1 MKKPLVLL
9 SLVIA
14 FSVHVT
20 GQTKYDTIFNYIST
34 TPVLIDGQASEDCWT
49 NAEWLPIGQT
59 WIPWGANVS
68 TDDFDGRFKVSWD
81 AEYLYLLVEIHDDS
95 LSDDHADPLQNWWDD
110 DCVEIFIDEDRSLGN
125 HERNNNAFAYHV
137 SIFYDAIDLNSSGAG
152 INYKDHIN
160 VVMDTIDDDLYLW
173 EMAIKLHDASY
184 NNSDPEASRVFP
196 ENGKIMGFSLA
207 YCDNDETT
215 SRENFFGTMT
225 LTSGTANNSYIDAT
239 IFGVMK
245 LIDPD
250 AVGFRNYEKD
260 QSLNLYPNPAHDF
273 LTIESDQP
281 GSKELELLSTN
292 GELVYTSIY
301 TGNSRKINVE
311 ELNPGGYILKLK
323 EDSGTR
329 VSKVFIF

>member
-1 MKKPLVLL
+1 MKRNLVLL
-9 SLVIA
+9 SLAIA
-14 FSVHVT
+14 FSFNLS
-20 GQTKYDTIFNYIST
+20 GQTKYDTIYNYIST
-34 TPVLIDGQASEDCWT
+34 SPVIIDGQATEDCWT

-59 WIPWGANVS
+59 WIPYGASVS
-68 TDDFDGRFKVSWD
+68 KDDFEGRFKVSWD

-137 SIFYDAIDLNSSGAG
+137 SIFYDAIDLSSSGAG

-173 EMAIKLHDASY
+173 EMAIKLHDATY

-225 LTSGTANNSYIDAT
+225 LTAATANNSYIDAT

-245 LIDPD
+245 LIDPN
-250 AVGFRNYEKD
+250 AVGIKNISAGENVNF
-260 QSLNLYPNPAHDF
+260 YPNPAHNF

-281 GSKELELLSTN
+281 GSKEIEILSMN
-292 GELVYTSIY
+292 GELVYTTNF
-301 TGNSRKINVE
+301 TGNSRKISLDE
-311 ELNPGGYILKLK
+311 IIPGGYILKLK
-323 EDSGTR
+323 GDSGTR
-329 VSKVFIF
+329 VSKVFVF